1 MTTGSRTRGSN
12 VNLNVF
18 VSNELDVIASQAAL
32 SSYADEKIILQ
43 TCGMVQSILK
53 AYGDGTLGEGRETR
67 VERENAVDAVD
78 AVDRHDA
85 TTGLPEIVTV
95 PLLSLL
101 RSCIECPSKNEKIID
116 PALST
121 LHKLIAYAYLQ
132 GETRPSG
139 RLDDTNNLVNMV
151 VLMAAKAAAT
161 PYTNSKV
168 QLTAVKVLL
177 TASTAEHFVCH
188 GDCLMLAVRTAFNI
202 AINGKEKDVRNAG
215 AGALLQMLNSILK
228 RICFIGL
235 EGYSPVR
242 SYRDGGGGGGGGDV
256 VAGGAEGAGG
266 EAWDAAGGAAAAAVT
281 AASLQTTMDSIA
293 ADASRLN
300 LPSLKLTTQRSI
312 DLVEHASLQSNAQAM
327 AEQRAAQL
335 SQLAERSDLRG
346 LERALTMNDAHGAGG
361 AGGSHLKPLSE
372 DREEPL
378 GERML
383 VEEGRLLDGG
393 GGGAG
398 GEGEGEGGGEGGGGM
413 AGATQASGSAAMAPT
428 AGNGTETATAA
439 TTAPATTYTTITTTT
454 ITTTTS
460 ATANDN
466 SRTTPPPVLLHRVDT
481 PPDPRRALMKDSL
494 RLPELWKSLSTVEKD
509 VVIVFSA
516 MCKMASRETG
526 VGAAGTYFHTGK
538 LLALDT
544 IVKVL
549 TNPMHDW
556 ENVRSELAVHL
567 RQPLCL
573 TILRNCKS
581 PYPEAVA
588 ASVKVLCCVMSA
600 PSLRMNLQ
608 AELGALYPLVLLRP
622 LEHGEDKSSAHASMQ
637 SVAALRGLEH
647 VCEHPQ
653 VLVDVFVNYDCSLQ
667 ASNLFERSV
676 NILSKEAQLNR
687 PERGEIARRALLK
700 CVDSMD
706 TWTGPLKPLLE
717 GMDGMDSMN
726 GVDEDADATR
736 EEATMASISQGSP
749 HKKSSSDEMLRQLHN
764 DKAMKSS
771 LREGV
776 ALFNDDPMKGLRIMI
791 DAGVIKDDPGAIAA
805 FLVDSKNVLDPEA
818 VGELLGHHADRSINA
833 MQAYVRSFDFAGMTV
848 DRALRML
855 LRGFRLPGEAQKIDR
870 IMERFA
876 EKFCEDNPGA
886 FPVADAAYLL
896 AFAIIMLNTDAHNP
910 MAEGRIQVDDFVTMC
925 MYQTE
930 AGEYDQILP
939 TDELVALHGRI
950 VSEEIA
956 VPESIRLGKS
966 NALNGSKAR
975 NKALRTLAA
984 ATGLSRL
991 FFEGNAWDKQRMAE
1005 QERLDMQSLS
1015 MELSR
1020 HRTTTSSHEWQ
1031 TATHAEHVRPM
1042 LQVSGEAI
1050 ASALDAGLK
1059 CASSIA
1065 ESMPILKG
1073 YEQIIKLSA
1082 LLWLEN
1088 LTLALVEGLAN
1099 ASGFGVGGR
1108 DFHEP
1113 ACAPPGSAQEAKNVA
1128 ALSRLLSLGGT
1139 KEAGLLG
1146 SAWVI
1151 IFRILS
1157 GLEHLKKDLSP
1168 EEPRSP
1174 ASFEMKWLPKR
1185 RTSSSDARSKANGS
1199 KPVAKKQSSTKTIM
1213 RQSQGPLT
1221 IREEPGMGL
1230 VIWAETS
1237 GANVIEKIFTNSIEL
1252 DGESILTFLR
1262 ALCAISQEELEPTDG
1277 SPAKLYLL
1285 QRLVECAYFNSSRIR
1300 LVWQRLWTVV
1310 SQHLVSAA
1318 CCSDTYVAM
1327 FAVDALRQL
1336 ADKLL
1341 CREELAGF
1349 ASQGEAIRPLG
1360 SVIRCSDAVAVRELA
1375 IACVAHVVDSH
1386 ADRIVGGWW
1395 AVIDALSVAASDASP
1410 EVLAHAIDVMK
1421 PVFEALY
1428 SDVEGKAHHECIEQC
1443 TLAAISAVAN
1453 QSPGEDTAPATAALE
1468 LFQTLC
1474 QNLHDAKD
1482 DVRLDSRKWI
1492 ALLSPVAAVA
1502 KSDPRQDVSD
1512 TAANVFFFALTTYGD
1527 CFDGAMWKAVH
1538 AQLIV
1543 PTMTIVDEADEA
1555 EEGKVAADIMAQVT
1569 PAVAKVI
1576 KSSGM
1581 MHPDDTQPSPSGKMT
1596 TATTTAMTSSSRKP
1610 SSTIS
1615 ASNAQLRVV
1624 RQASNYLVGLWES
1637 WRSIPAARPL
1647 LISSLDILYAYSR
1660 SETDTIAES
1669 SEILSRKLLA
1679 IIPASEMPV
1688 DVFRRWLTLNQAEVP
1703 NASLQQLRRRCNSI
1717 MIGFRVV
1724 TWTLEHCQVTDA
1736 FVEAMIGVMK
1746 DSVDEIRRTNDDPA
1760 VKAHLDALI
1769 FGRSGL
1775 GGRDETND
1783 ANHANDA
1790 NPSKTTKKTTKRTT
1804 LTFANAVIDMVQC
1817 TDDRQ
1822 SPAFGRLEVA
1832 AETAFL
1838 ESLINGAANPN
1849 VSNTIHENLYATA
1862 ADRIIT
1868 MVHDAT
1874 ASLSDIKSSKSTDSL
1889 WLEKSRVS
1897 MSAESLV
1904 YLTKIPTRFWN
1915 ERKNELLG
1923 CASALVKS
1931 QDAAVRKS
1939 VSQFF
1944 KALN

>member
-1 MTTGSRTRGSN
+1 MSSQKN
-12 VNLNVF
+12 VNLQVF
-18 VSNELDVIASQAAL
+18 VANELDVIASQAAL
-32 SSYADEKIILQ
+32 SNYADEKIILQ

-53 AYGDGTLGEGRETR
+53 AYSDGTLGQQSGKK
-67 VERENAVDAVD
+67 VDVGGG
-78 AVDRHDA
+78 VGQGGQGGHTEEEPGVSEHWESRS
-85 TTGLPEIVTV
+85 GSLPEIVTV

-161 PYTNSKV
+161 PYPNSKV

-202 AINGKEKDVRNAG
+202 AINGKDKDVRNAG

-228 RICFIGL
+228 RICFVGYEGSNSPAPRAGGLGGADDRSPDRFPVAPATEIASVSAVSNAYGGAGVRSSLSSGDAAAENAHL
-235 EGYSPVR
+235 EGER
-242 SYRDGGGGGGGGDV
+242 QDV
-256 VAGGAEGAGG
+256 AKMN
-266 EAWDAAGGAAAAAVT
+266 
-281 AASLQTTMDSIA
+281 SLRKTMDSIA
-293 ADASRLN
+293 ADTSHLN
-300 LPSLKLTTQRSI
+300 LPLLKLSTQRSM
-312 DLVEHASLQSNAQAM
+312 DLVEHTNAQAM

-346 LERALTMNDAHGAGG
+346 LERAITMNDGASAATGR
-361 AGGSHLKPLSE
+361 SLKALRE
-372 DREEPL
+372 DQVEEG

-393 GGGAG
+393 PAAGPRHGQGA
-398 GEGEGEGGGEGGGGM
+398 EGEGGGAAEGEDGRNTASEADVVSGFGM
-413 AGATQASGSAAMAPT
+413 
-428 AGNGTETATAA
+428 TATAPPSQGQ
-439 TTAPATTYTTITTTT
+439 TR
-454 ITTTTS
+454 
-460 ATANDN
+460 
-466 SRTTPPPVLLHRVDT
+466 SRVPRVDT

-494 RLPELWKSLSTVEKD
+494 RLPELWKALSIVEKD

-544 IVKVL
+544 IAKVL

-556 ENVRSELAVHL
+556 DNMRSELAVQL

-588 ASVKVLCCVMSA
+588 ASVRVLCCVMSA
-600 PSLRMNLQ
+600 SSLRMNLQ

-622 LEHGEDKSSAHASMQ
+622 LEHGDEKLSFQGSMQ
-637 SVAALRGLEH
+637 AVAALRGLEH

-653 VLVDVFVNYDCSLQ
+653 VLVDVFVNFDCSLQ

-676 NILSKEAQLNR
+676 KILSQEARLNR
-687 PERGEIARRALLK
+687 PERGQIALRALLK

-717 GMDGMDSMN
+717 GDSSAPI
-726 GVDEDADATR
+726 GEGG
-736 EEATMASISQGSP
+736 EFEAGEMPSTLSP
-749 HKKSSSDEMLRQLHN
+749 AHKTSSSDEMLRQLHS
-764 DKAMKSS
+764 DKAKKSS

-776 ALFNDDPMKGLRIMI
+776 AAFNDDAVKGLRAMI
-791 DAGVIKDDPGAIAA
+791 DAGVVKDDPEAIAA
-805 FLVDSKNVLDPEA
+805 FLIDSKNVLDTEA
-818 VGELLGHHADRSINA
+818 VGELLGHHADRSIET
-833 MQAYVRSFDFAGMTV
+833 MHAYVRSFTFAGMTV
-848 DRALRML
+848 DEALRTL

-876 EKFCEDNPGA
+876 EKYCEDNPGA

-930 AGEYDQILP
+930 AGDYDQILP
-939 TDELVALHGRI
+939 TNELVELHGRI

-956 VPESIRLGKS
+956 IPESIRSGKS
-966 NALNGSKAR
+966 SALNGNKAK

-991 FFEGNAWDKQRMAE
+991 FFEGNSWDKQRMAE
-1005 QERLDMQSLS
+1005 QERLDMQRLS
-1015 MELSR
+1015 FVLDRSR
-1020 HRTTTSSHEWQ
+1020 TSSTHEWQ

-1042 LQVSGEAI
+1042 LQVSGESI
-1050 ASALDAGLK
+1050 ASALDAGLRS
-1059 CASSIA
+1059 APSIA

-1082 LLWLEN
+1082 LLWLET
-1088 LTLALVEGLAN
+1088 LTLNLVEGLAN
-1099 ASGFGVGGR
+1099 ASGFGLGGR
-1108 DFHEP
+1108 DFHMP
-1113 ACAPPGSAQEAKNVA
+1113 ACAPPGSAEEAKRVA

-1157 GLEHLKKDLSP
+1157 GLERLKKELSP
-1168 EEPRSP
+1168 EAEEARSP
-1174 ASFEMKWLPKR
+1174 SAFSMKWVPTRRNFSSENVAGVKVPK
-1185 RTSSSDARSKANGS
+1185 K
-1199 KPVAKKQSSTKTIM
+1199 VAKKQSSTKTIM

-1221 IREEPGMGL
+1221 VQEEPGMGL
-1230 VIWAETS
+1230 VVWAETS
-1237 GANVIEKIFTNSIEL
+1237 GANVIEKIFIKSVEL

-1262 ALCAISQEELEPTDG
+1262 ALCAISQEELEPGDG

-1285 QRLVECAYFNSSRIR
+1285 QRLVECAYFNSGRIR

-1341 CREELAGF
+1341 CRVELAGF
-1349 ASQGEAIRPLG
+1349 ASQGEAIRPLA
-1360 SVIRCSDAVAVRELA
+1360 SVLRCSDAVAVRELA

-1395 AVIDALSVAASDASP
+1395 AVIDALGVAASDTSP
-1410 EVLAHAIDVMK
+1410 EVLAHAIDVMT
-1421 PVFEALY
+1421 PVFKALY
-1428 SDVEGKAHHECIEQC
+1428 SDVEGKARHECLEQC
-1443 TLAAISAVAN
+1443 TLAAITAVVN
-1453 QSPGEDTAPATAALE
+1453 QSPGDDTAPATAALE

-1474 QNLHDAKD
+1474 LNLHGAKD
-1482 DVRLDSRKWI
+1482 DIKSDSRRWI
-1492 ALLSPVAAVA
+1492 GLLSPVAAIA
-1502 KSDPRQDVSD
+1502 TSDPRPDVSD
-1512 TAANVFFFALTTYGD
+1512 TAANVLFYALMTYGD
-1527 CFDGAMWKAVH
+1527 FFDEAAWREVH
-1538 AQLIV
+1538 ARLLV
-1543 PTMTIVDEADEA
+1543 PTMSPGEVD
-1555 EEGKVAADIMAQVT
+1555 VATLVN
-1569 PAVAKVI
+1569 PAVAKIV
-1576 KSSGM
+1576 KSG
-1581 MHPDDTQPSPSGKMT
+1581 
-1596 TATTTAMTSSSRKP
+1596 TASSSDVALP
-1610 SSTIS
+1610 SSKGPMEGQS
-1615 ASNAQLRVV
+1615 ARMKEEPTSNLRVI
-1624 RQASNYLVGLWES
+1624 RQAGTYLPSMWEYMAS
-1637 WRSIPAARPL
+1637 VPAARPL
-1647 LISSLDILYAYSR
+1647 LAASLDILYTYSLME
-1660 SETDTIAES
+1660 SDSIAES
-1669 SEILSRKLLA
+1669 SEILSRKLLVA
-1679 IIPASEMPV
+1679 TPAEDLPV
-1688 DVFRRWLTLNQAEVP
+1688 DVFRTWLTLGPVFHTAKGSVSSGQADCGPTPTLEE
-1703 NASLQQLRRRCNSI
+1703 LRRRCNSI

-1724 TWTLEHCQVTDA
+1724 TWTLEHCRVTDA
-1736 FVEAMIGVMK
+1736 FASAMVEIMK
-1746 DSVDEIRRTNDDPA
+1746 ESVDEIRKANEDAA
-1760 VKAHLDALI
+1760 VKDYLNALI
-1769 FGRSGL
+1769 FG
-1775 GGRDETND
+1775 D
-1783 ANHANDA
+1783 ATTPGVDALMSEHADDKL
-1790 NPSKTTKKTTKRTT
+1790 P
-1804 LTFANAVIDMVQC
+1804 FAEAVIEMVQC

-1822 SPAFGRLEVA
+1822 RPAFGRLEIA
-1832 AETAFL
+1832 GETAFL
-1838 ESLINGAANPN
+1838 DALVSGAANPN
-1849 VSNTIHENLYATA
+1849 VSDSLRERLYSTA
-1862 ADRIIT
+1862 ADAIIS
-1868 MVHDAT
+1868 MAKDA
-1874 ASLSDIKSSKSTDSL
+1874 ASSVGDIKSSKSTDAL
-1889 WLEKSRVS
+1889 WLEKSRAS

-1904 YLTKIPTRFWN
+1904 VLNRVPNAYWSHQRSDVLSY
-1915 ERKNELLG
+1915 
-1923 CASALVKS
+1923 ASTLVKS
-1931 QDAAVRKS
+1931 PDASVRKS
-1939 VSQFF
+1939 VSLFF
-1944 KALN
+1944 QGCLS

>member
-1 MTTGSRTRGSN
+1 MSHKN
-12 VNLNVF
+12 VNLQVF
-18 VSNELDVIASQAAL
+18 VANELDVIASQAAL
-32 SSYADEKIILQ
+32 SNYADEKIIVQ
-43 TCGMVQSILK
+43 TCVMVQSILK
-53 AYGDGTLGEGRETR
+53 AYSDGSLGKKAGENGDMGERAGNDRQ
-67 VERENAVDAVD
+67 AGDQGADA
-78 AVDRHDA
+78 AAGQSTHSEPFESQS
-85 TTGLPEIVTV
+85 GSLPEIVTV

-116 PALST
+116 PALSM

-202 AINGKEKDVRNAG
+202 AINGKDKDVRNAG

-228 RICFIGL
+228 RICFV
-235 EGYSPVR
+235 GYDGFSPARGPSAVHAA
-242 SYRDGGGGGGGGDV
+242 SEHLSIVQMKDDVGDSS
-256 VAGGAEGAGG
+256 AGVAEGKMGG
-266 EAWDAAGGAAAAAVT
+266 TWTVSDDKRVTETRDDGDQQPDAEKIT
-281 AASLQTTMDSIA
+281 SLQETMDSIA
-293 ADASRLN
+293 ADTSHLN
-300 LPSLKLTTQRSI
+300 LPALKLVTERSI
-312 DLVEHASLQSNAQAM
+312 DLIEQTNAQTM

-346 LERALTMNDAHGAGG
+346 LERAITMNDGASG
-361 AGGSHLKPLSE
+361 AAGSSLKALSE
-372 DREEPL
+372 DRAEEG

-383 VEEGRLLDGG
+383 VEEGRLLDGDLAA
-393 GGGAG
+393 GAG
-398 GEGEGEGGGEGGGGM
+398 GE
-413 AGATQASGSAAMAPT
+413 AASISVDVDLASGRESTSDTRGNLDAAKHA
-428 AGNGTETATAA
+428 AGPSHQQPHGH
-439 TTAPATTYTTITTTT
+439 
-454 ITTTTS
+454 
-460 ATANDN
+460 
-466 SRTTPPPVLLHRVDT
+466 VMRVDT

-494 RLPELWKSLSTVEKD
+494 RLPELWKALSVVEKD
-509 VVIVFSA
+509 VVIVFNA

-556 ENVRSELAVHL
+556 DNMRSELAVHL

-588 ASVKVLCCVMSA
+588 ASVQVLCCVMSA
-600 PSLRMNLQ
+600 SSLRMNLQ

-622 LEHGEDKSSAHASMQ
+622 LEHSDEKSSSAHASMQ

-653 VLVDVFVNYDCSLQ
+653 VLVDVFVNFDCSLQ

-676 NILSKEAQLNR
+676 NILSKEARLNR
-687 PERGEIARRALLK
+687 SERGDIALRALLK
-700 CVDSMD
+700 CIHSMD

-717 GMDGMDSMN
+717 GDGNASYVE
-726 GVDEDADATR
+726 GVELEAMEVASSLAT
-736 EEATMASISQGSP
+736 A
-749 HKKSSSDEMLRQLHN
+749 HNKSSSDEMLRQLHS
-764 DKAMKSS
+764 DKAKKSS

-776 ALFNDDPMKGLRIMI
+776 AMFNHDPVKGLRAMI
-791 DAGVIKDDPGAIAA
+791 DAGVVQDDPEAIAA
-805 FLVDSKNVLDPEA
+805 FLIDSKNVLDAEA
-818 VGELLGHHADRSINA
+818 VGELLGHHADRSINV
-833 MQAYVRSFDFAGMTV
+833 MQSYVRGFNFSGMTV
-848 DRALRML
+848 DEALRTL
-855 LRGFRLPGEAQKIDR
+855 LKGFRLPGEAQKIDR

-930 AGEYDQILP
+930 AGDYDQILP
-939 TDELVALHGRI
+939 TKELIDLHGRI

-956 VPESIRLGKS
+956 IPESIRS
-966 NALNGSKAR
+966 NRTSSMSGNKAK

-991 FFEGNAWDKQRMAE
+991 FFEGKSWDKQRIAE
-1005 QERLDMQSLS
+1005 QERLDMQSIS
-1015 MELSR
+1015 FELTKYR
-1020 HRTTTSSHEWQ
+1020 SSSTHEWQ

-1042 LQVSGEAI
+1042 LQVSGEAL
-1050 ASALDAGLK
+1050 ATALDACLK
-1059 CASSIA
+1059 SAPSIA

-1088 LTLALVEGLAN
+1088 LTLNLVEGLAN
-1099 ASGFGVGGR
+1099 ASGFGLGGR
-1108 DFHEP
+1108 DFNEP

-1139 KEAGLLG
+1139 RDAGLLG

-1157 GLEHLKKDLSP
+1157 GLERLKKELSP
-1168 EEPRSP
+1168 DAEEPRSP
-1174 ASFEMKWLPKR
+1174 SAFSMKWIPSKR
-1185 RTSSSDARSKANGS
+1185 KSGSENGRGDVASKQ
-1199 KPVAKKQSSTKTIM
+1199 VVKKQSSTKTIM
-1213 RQSQGPLT
+1213 RQSQGPLR
-1221 IREEPGMGL
+1221 IQEEPGMGL
-1230 VIWAETS
+1230 VVWAETS
-1237 GANVIEKIFTNSIEL
+1237 GANVIEKLFTNSVEL

-1262 ALCAISQEELEPTDG
+1262 ALCAISQEELEPSDG

-1285 QRLVECAYFNSSRIR
+1285 QRLVECAYFNSGRIR

-1341 CREELAGF
+1341 CRDELAGF

-1360 SVIRCSDAVAVRELA
+1360 SVLRCSDAVAVRELA
-1375 IACVAHVVDSH
+1375 IACVAHIVDSH

-1395 AVIDALSVAASDASP
+1395 AVIDALCVAASDSSP

-1421 PVFEALY
+1421 PVFKALY
-1428 SDVEGKAHHECIEQC
+1428 SNVEGKARHECIEQC
-1443 TLAAISAVAN
+1443 TLAAVAAVAN
-1453 QSPGEDTAPATAALE
+1453 LSPGEDTAPATAALE

-1474 QNLHDAKD
+1474 LNLFEAKD
-1482 DVRLDSRKWI
+1482 DIKSDSRKWVG
-1492 ALLSPVAAVA
+1492 LLSPVAAIA
-1502 KSDPRQDVSD
+1502 ALDPRPDVSD
-1512 TAANVFFFALTTYGD
+1512 TAASVLFHSLTTYGD
-1527 CFDGAMWKAVH
+1527 CFDESTWREVH
-1538 AQLIV
+1538 ARLLV
-1543 PTMTIVDEADEA
+1543 PVMTPAIVDIGTLVDPSVAKIINSSGA
-1555 EEGKVAADIMAQVT
+1555 ARSSTGTEGGSSAADD
-1569 PAVAKVI
+1569 PLERPH
-1576 KSSGM
+1576 SLSREE
-1581 MHPDDTQPSPSGKMT
+1581 P
-1596 TATTTAMTSSSRKP
+1596 TS
-1610 SSTIS
+1610 
-1615 ASNAQLRVV
+1615 NLRVI
-1624 RQASNYLVGLWES
+1624 RQASTYLPNLWEYMAS
-1637 WRSIPAARPL
+1637 VPAARPL
-1647 LISSLDILYAYSR
+1647 LTMSLDILYSYST
-1660 SETDTIAES
+1660 SESDSIAES

-1679 IIPASEMPV
+1679 AIPAEDLPA
-1688 DVFRRWLTLNQAEVP
+1688 DVFRSWLKLGPVVTRGQHPGPDRSPTVSNPKLVLED
-1703 NASLQQLRRRCNSI
+1703 LRRHCNSI

-1724 TWTLEHCQVTDA
+1724 TWTLEHCRVTDSFA
-1736 FVEAMIGVMK
+1736 NAVVEVMK
-1746 DSVDEIRRTNDDPA
+1746 GSVAEIRRANDDPA
-1760 VKAHLDALI
+1760 VRDYLNDLI
-1769 FGRSGL
+1769 FGDTSRGSDSL
-1775 GGRDETND
+1775 TLE
-1783 ANHANDA
+1783 HAN
-1790 NPSKTTKKTTKRTT
+1790 TK
-1804 LTFANAVIDMVQC
+1804 LPFADAVIEMVQC

-1822 SPAFGRLEVA
+1822 CPAFGRLEIA
-1832 AETAFL
+1832 GETAFL
-1838 ESLINGAANPN
+1838 DSLVNGAANPN
-1849 VSNTIHENLYATA
+1849 VSEDLRDRLYSTA
-1862 ADRIIT
+1862 ANAIIS
-1868 MVHDAT
+1868 MVQDA
-1874 ASLSDIKSSKSTDSL
+1874 ASSLRDIKSSKSTDSL
-1889 WLEKSRVS
+1889 WLEKSRVA

-1904 YLTKIPTRFWN
+1904 FLNRVPGRYWSHK
-1915 ERKNELLG
+1915 KNEVLG
-1923 CASALVKS
+1923 YASALVKS
-1931 QDAAVRKS
+1931 PDASVRKS
-1939 VSQFF
+1939 VSLFF
-1944 KALN
+1944 QGLNT

>member
-1 MTTGSRTRGSN
+1 MPVWSIEGMSSRKN
-12 VNLNVF
+12 VNLQVF
-18 VSNELDVIASQAAL
+18 VANELDVIASQAAL
-32 SSYADEKIILQ
+32 SNYADEKIILQ

-53 AYGDGTLGEGRETR
+53 AYGDGTLGQQSGNR
-67 VERENAVDAVD
+67 VEKHAGGDGPQ
-78 AVDRHDA
+78 
-85 TTGLPEIVTV
+85 TGLVGQGGQDGHAEEPGVSERWEPRTGSLPEIVTV

-202 AINGKEKDVRNAG
+202 AINGKDKDVRNAG

-228 RICFIGL
+228 RICFVGY
-235 EGYSPVR
+235 EGSSSPAPRGGYGSGVAQAGEGGEGGEGGDRPPVAAVR
-242 SYRDGGGGGGGGDV
+242 SSLSNGSS
-256 VAGGAEGAGG
+256 GARNGYHEEGCEEVD
-266 EAWDAAGGAAAAAVT
+266 EAKMS
-281 AASLQTTMDSIA
+281 SLRKTMDSIA
-293 ADASRLN
+293 ADTSHLN
-300 LPSLKLTTQRSI
+300 LPLLKLATQRSM
-312 DLVEHASLQSNAQAM
+312 DLPEQANAQTM

-346 LERALTMNDAHGAGG
+346 LERALAMSDGASAA
-361 AGGSHLKPLSE
+361 AGSSLKALNE
-372 DREEPL
+372 DRVEEG

-393 GGGAG
+393 PAAGPPSREGTGNGGDAMEGADIRHAA
-398 GEGEGEGGGEGGGGM
+398 GESDVV
-413 AGATQASGSAAMAPT
+413 SGSAMAAMDAMAAMAVAAAPDQGQ
-428 AGNGTETATAA
+428 AGT
-439 TTAPATTYTTITTTT
+439 
-454 ITTTTS
+454 
-460 ATANDN
+460 
-466 SRTTPPPVLLHRVDT
+466 RVLRVDT

-494 RLPELWKSLSTVEKD
+494 RLPELWKALSVVEKD

-544 IVKVL
+544 IAKVL

-556 ENVRSELAVHL
+556 DNMRSELAVQL

-600 PSLRMNLQ
+600 SSLRMNLQ

-622 LEHGEDKSSAHASMQ
+622 LEHGEEKLSLQGSMQ
-637 SVAALRGLEH
+637 AVAALRGLEH

-653 VLVDVFVNYDCSLQ
+653 VLVDVFVNFDCSLQ

-676 NILSKEAQLNR
+676 KILSKEARLHR
-687 PERGEIARRALLK
+687 PERGDIALRALLK

-717 GMDGMDSMN
+717 GDGSAPVLD
-726 GVDEDADATR
+726 
-736 EEATMASISQGSP
+736 QGDFESSEKQSALSP
-749 HKKSSSDEMLRQLHN
+749 AHKTSSSDEMLRQLHS
-764 DKAMKSS
+764 DKAKKSS

-776 ALFNDDPMKGLRIMI
+776 AVFNEDAVKGLRVMI
-791 DAGVIKDDPGAIAA
+791 ESGVVKDDPEAIAA
-805 FLVDSKNVLDPEA
+805 FLIGSKDVLDTEA
-818 VGELLGHHADRSINA
+818 VGELLGHHADRSIST
-833 MQAYVRSFDFAGMTV
+833 MHAYVRSFDFGGMTV
-848 DRALRML
+848 DQALRML

-876 EKFCEDNPGA
+876 EKFCEDNPGT

-930 AGEYDQILP
+930 AGDYDQILP
-939 TDELVALHGRI
+939 TNELVELHGRI

-956 VPESIRLGKS
+956 IPDSIRTGKG
-966 NALNGSKAR
+966 NALNGSKAK
-975 NKALRTLAA
+975 NKTLRTLAA

-991 FFEGNAWDKQRMAE
+991 FFEGKSWDKQRMAE
-1005 QERLDMQSLS
+1005 QERLDMQRLS
-1015 MELSR
+1015 VVLDRSR
-1020 HRTTTSSHEWQ
+1020 TSSTHEWQ

-1042 LQVSGEAI
+1042 LQVSGESI
-1050 ASALDAGLK
+1050 ASALDACLK
-1059 CASSIA
+1059 TASSIA

-1073 YEQIIKLSA
+1073 YERIIKLSA

-1088 LTLALVEGLAN
+1088 LTLNLVEGLAN
-1099 ASGFGVGGR
+1099 ASGFGLGGR

-1113 ACAPPGSAQEAKNVA
+1113 ACAPPGSAQEAKHVA
-1128 ALSRLLSLGGT
+1128 ALSRLLSLGGS
-1139 KEAGLLG
+1139 KDSGLLG

-1157 GLEHLKKDLSP
+1157 GLERLKKELSP
-1168 EEPRSP
+1168 DTEEARSP
-1174 ASFEMKWLPKR
+1174 SAFSMKWIPTR
-1185 RTSSSDARSKANGS
+1185 RNSSSESVSGAKASKQ
-1199 KPVAKKQSSTKTIM
+1199 VAKKQSSTKTIV
-1213 RQSQGPLT
+1213 RQSQGPLR

-1230 VIWAETS
+1230 VVWAETS
-1237 GANVIEKIFTNSIEL
+1237 GANVIEKIFTNSVEL

-1262 ALCAISQEELEPTDG
+1262 ALCAISQEELEPSDG

-1285 QRLVECAYFNSSRIR
+1285 QRLVECAYFNSGRIR

-1341 CREELAGF
+1341 CRVELAGF

-1360 SVIRCSDAVAVRELA
+1360 SVLRCSDAVAVRELA

-1395 AVIDALSVAASDASP
+1395 AVIDALGVAASDSSP
-1410 EVLAHAIDVMK
+1410 EVLAHAIDVMN
-1421 PVFEALY
+1421 PVFKALY
-1428 SDVEGKAHHECIEQC
+1428 SDVEGKARHECLEQC
-1443 TLAAISAVAN
+1443 TLAAIAAVVN
-1453 QSPGEDTAPATAALE
+1453 RSSGDDTAPATAALE
-1468 LFQTLC
+1468 LFQTLFL
-1474 QNLHDAKD
+1474 NLHGAKGD
-1482 DVRLDSRKWI
+1482 IKSDSRRWI
-1492 ALLSPVAAVA
+1492 SLLSPVAAIA
-1502 KSDPRQDVSD
+1502 TSDPRPDVSD
-1512 TAANVFFFALTTYGD
+1512 TAANVLFYALTTYGD
-1527 CFDGAMWKAVH
+1527 HFDEAMWREVH
-1538 AQLIV
+1538 ARLLV
-1543 PTMTIVDEADEA
+1543 PTMSPDQ
-1555 EEGKVAADIMAQVT
+1555 ADIEVLLD
-1569 PAVAKVI
+1569 PAVAKII
-1576 KSSGM
+1576 KSG
-1581 MHPDDTQPSPSGKMT
+1581 
-1596 TATTTAMTSSSRKP
+1596 ATSSCSDTTLLP
-1610 SSTIS
+1610 SELPMEGQQTQAKQEPIS
-1615 ASNAQLRVV
+1615 NLRVI
-1624 RQASNYLVGLWES
+1624 RQASTYLPSMWEYMA
-1637 WRSIPAARPL
+1637 SIPAARPL
-1647 LISSLDILYAYSR
+1647 LTASLDILHAYSLME
-1660 SETDTIAES
+1660 SDSIAES

-1679 IIPASEMPV
+1679 VTPAEDMPV
-1688 DVFRRWLTLNQAEVP
+1688 DVFRTWLTLGPVID
-1703 NASLQQLRRRCNSI
+1703 NALGSNPPAQTESRSALTLEELRRRCNSI

-1724 TWTLEHCQVTDA
+1724 TWTLEHCRVTDA
-1736 FVEAMIGVMK
+1736 FAKAMVEIMK
-1746 DSVDEIRRTNDDPA
+1746 ESVDEIRKANDDPA
-1760 VKAHLDALI
+1760 VKDYLNALI
-1769 FGRSGL
+1769 FGGAARGADSL
-1775 GGRDETND
+1775 MSE
-1783 ANHANDA
+1783 HADGKL
-1790 NPSKTTKKTTKRTT
+1790 P
-1804 LTFANAVIDMVQC
+1804 FAEAVIEMVQC
-1817 TDDRQ
+1817 TDDGQR
-1822 SPAFGRLEVA
+1822 PAFGRLEIA
-1832 AETAFL
+1832 GETAFL
-1838 ESLINGAANPN
+1838 DALVSGAANPN
-1849 VSNTIHENLYATA
+1849 VSDSLRDRLYSAATDAIISMVRDA
-1862 ADRIIT
+1862 AS
-1868 MVHDAT
+1868 
-1874 ASLSDIKSSKSTDSL
+1874 SLKDIKSSKSTDAL

-1904 YLTKIPTRFWN
+1904 ILNRVPATYWSRQRSDVLSY
-1915 ERKNELLG
+1915 
-1923 CASALVKS
+1923 ASALVKS
-1931 QDAAVRKS
+1931 PDASVRKS
-1939 VSQFF
+1939 VSLFF
-1944 KALN
+1944 QGSMQHSYHM